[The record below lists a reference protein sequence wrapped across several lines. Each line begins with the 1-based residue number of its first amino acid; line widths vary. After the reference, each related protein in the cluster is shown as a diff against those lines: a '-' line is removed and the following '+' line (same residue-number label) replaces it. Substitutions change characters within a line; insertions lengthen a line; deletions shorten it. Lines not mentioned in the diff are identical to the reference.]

1 MSQKGVK
8 CVRGYIPHADCRACA
23 LKPLH
28 PCMLSADML
37 EAMREPENPTDDPG
51 DFTPSRLLGCDRR
64 AGLEL
69 GGDTWLDIEADW
81 PLTRG
86 NMVHALMEKAPDVP
100 NIMPPIREM
109 RLSTMVHTKYGV
121 NRFTGKP
128 DLISVLRKEEDEESG
143 VTTFYAQIVDYKS
156 TGKIEHGDTAP
167 KRNHIMQVNIYAWLV
182 RRELPKVLQKTA
194 RIVVEEL
201 EIIYVDMQKTRRFTS
216 AGTLEAKGKRLNR
229 TPPYEYET
237 LTLEAVPMLSDEVV
251 ERWVVKHIESRI
263 QATEEKLPPPLTG
276 EAAWLC
282 RFCPV
287 YTLCHSLPDAQEVA

>member
-1 MSQKGVK
+1 
-8 CVRGYIPHADCRACA
+8 
-23 LKPLH
+23 
-28 PCMLSADML
+28 ML
-37 EAMREPENPTDDPG
+37 EAMREPEVPTDDPG

-69 GGDTWLDIEADW
+69 GGDTWLDIEADF
-81 PLTRG
+81 PLWRG

-100 NIMPPIREM
+100 GTRGPLKEM
-109 RLSTMVHTKYGV
+109 RFSTEVQTRYGTK
-121 NRFTGKP
+121 RFTGKP
-128 DLISVLRKEEDEESG
+128 DLISVLREEVDQAEGDEEPAS
-143 VTTFYAQIVDYKS
+143 TFYVQVVDYKS
-156 TGKIEHGDTAP
+156 TGKIEHADTAP
-167 KRNHIMQVNIYAWLV
+167 KRNHVMQVNIYAWLV

-201 EIIYVDMQKTRRFTS
+201 EIIYVDMQRTRRFTS
-216 AGTLEAKGKRLNR
+216 AGTLEARGKRLNR

-237 LTLEAVPMLSDEVV
+237 LTLDAVPVLSDAVV
-251 ERWVVKHIESRI
+251 EAWVVKHIESRI